1 VGTALA
7 MAWLMVALVTAAPNG
22 NQVEAEVESPD
33 GTIAAKNFSQAQLEQ
48 LVQRES
54 NGDPTLTQVDPCN
67 SYDGCARCAEDRRC
81 GWCEADGICQS
92 GGPKGPKPGKCAK
105 GAWSFQFCVAESCDA
120 YRACR
125 SCIADP
131 DCGWCPDDN

>member
-1 VGTALA
+1 MAQTIGQMRVGTALA

-81 GWCEADGICQS
+81 GWCVLQQLATPRANRRRARRRSRWPCRIGSRSGRPRPQS
-92 GGPKGPKPGKCAK
+92 
-105 GAWSFQFCVAESCDA
+105 
-120 YRACR
+120 R
-125 SCIADP
+125 
-131 DCGWCPDDN
+131 